1 MAASVVLI
9 KPSSRTI
16 NREAV
21 RICWIKG
28 YQAWRRVQKMKWL
41 YNTTIAFILRQ
52 DAIWWDKRCR
62 VTCDFA
68 AIGIVKANAAGA
80 GQRPR

>member
-1 MAASVVLI
+1 MGGGQRGAHKA
-9 KPSSRTI
+9 SSRTI

-52 DAIWWDKRCR
+52 DAIWWISVV
-62 VTCDFA
+62 VTCD
-68 AIGIVKANAAGA
+68 V
-80 GQRPR
+80 